1 MIDSTKR
8 AVNARRGRTARTNG
22 ASTEAWVHG
31 LLEAHRVGGQVAWW
45 AQTGPV
51 MRYVG
56 KGAALRIVA
65 VSPGACDVVG
75 ALADGRVLV
84 VEIKHGSRVWRSR
97 AEAGARRDPVVADAQ
112 RAQLD
117 ATARCGGAAYLAVD
131 LSGHRALIPWRSV
144 PWNADG
150 SLDADQLSVLSY
162 DKRKLSL

>member
-1 MIDSTKR
+1 VT
-8 AVNARRGRTARTNG
+8 AANAQRGRTARTNG
-22 ASTEAWVHG
+22 AATEGWVHG

-51 MRYVG
+51 TRYVG

-112 RAQLD
+112 RARLD

-131 LSGHRALIPWRSV
+131 LSGHRALIPWASV
-144 PWNADG
+144 PWSADG
-150 SLDADQLSVLSY
+150 SLDADKLIVLSY
-162 DKRKLSL
+162 DKRKLSLG